1 MPPEAGLTGG
11 QPGSEE
17 MLLGVALLQDLLAL
31 TALGFARGWG
41 AFMILPLLAAAQFP
55 RPVRLALPVA
65 LLPAL
70 LAFQLP
76 AARELLPPAGDT
88 LILLGWLLAELAIG
102 LVLTLPVAALFW
114 AAQSA
119 GELIDIKTG
128 ANNNALFG
136 TGADSPVGPAQV
148 LFTQLAV
155 LVLVAHD
162 GLHAMAAAIWR
173 SYEIIPIGRYG
184 DIQLARL
191 PEMMVG
197 LIDRVMWA
205 TLHLFG
211 PFLIVFLLIES
222 GVGLISKLAQ
232 QLQVDGITAPVK
244 SLLFPA
250 LLLLMLF
257 DPRLLGLPAEWSLV
271 QLGQWLPELLGR

>member
-1 MPPEAGLTGG
+1 MGG
-11 QPGSEE
+11 EE
-17 MLLGVALLQDLLAL
+17 MVLGAALLQDLLAL
-31 TALGFARGWG
+31 LALGFARGWG
-41 AFMILPLLAAAQFP
+41 AFLVLPLFAAAQFP
-55 RPVRLALPVA
+55 RQVRLALPIA

-70 LAFQLP
+70 LAVQLP
-76 AARELLPPAGDT
+76 AAAEVLPAPGNT
-88 LILLGWLLAELAIG
+88 LVLLGWLLAELAIG

-136 TGADSPVGPAQV
+136 TGADSPVGPAQI

-155 LVLVAHD
+155 LLLVAHE
-162 GLHAMAAAIWR
+162 GLHAIAAALWR
-173 SYEIIPIGRYG
+173 SYEVIPIGRYG
-184 DIQLARL
+184 DIDIARL
-191 PEMMVG
+191 PGMMVG
-197 LIDRVMWA
+197 LVDRVMVA

-211 PFLIVFLLIES
+211 PFLVVFLLVEFGI
-222 GVGLISKLAQ
+222 GLIGKLAQ
-232 QLQVDGITAPVK
+232 QLQVSNITAPIK

-271 QLGQWLPELLGR
+271 RLGQWLPELTGR